1 MGPVLLHNL
10 QDHLQSMRFQLI
22 FAVLLLFFAA
32 NGIVYTW
39 KMDRGVVET
48 AQIEA
53 SNRSRMEASTLR
65 QAVDNSYD
73 FLLPASGTEFM
84 AEGGLNWLKDTARIN
99 PATGRIP
106 LVRTSVTVTN
116 AWMERFEVLDWT
128 FIIRVVLS
136 FMAIAMA
143 YNSVS
148 GEIESGTL
156 RLALANP
163 LSRARFAVA
172 KLGSYLIVLTAAVVV
187 GSLVSLVVLSTYGHL
202 TLTWALARSYALFLA
217 ATLLYLILFLCVA
230 FAASALTGDSASSLV
245 LLVVCWVMLTV
256 IVPQASYLI
265 GITAVDA
272 PGYGGPTGAYARLQA
287 LSQSTLR
294 GLELAGIGLR
304 GRDLG
309 QVDGFALERQYAARM
324 NQADAERAAIL
335 RHADQELLA
344 QFEVAKAINL
354 ISPGYAYTYSVEAVI
369 GVGVARLEHFYEQA
383 WHYRR
388 GLLDFLRARDA
399 VDLASPHIT
408 FLPDYMSD
416 APLDAQDLPR
426 LRATPIPLSKSM
438 RAGVVALL
446 ILLLEALCSFLFAL
460 WSINRSELG

>member
-1 MGPVLLHNL
+1 MGTILLHHL

-39 KMDRGVVET
+39 RMERGVVE
-48 AQIEA
+48 AAEINA
-53 SNRSRMEASTLR
+53 SNRSKMEGTSLR
-65 QAVDNSYD
+65 QAVDNTYS
-73 FLLPASGTEFM
+73 FLLPSPGTEFM
-84 AEGGLNWLKDTARIN
+84 SEGGLNWLKDTARIS
-99 PATGRIP
+99 PATGRYP
-106 LVRTSVTVTN
+106 LVRARVTVTN

-128 FIIRVVLS
+128 FIVRVVLS

-148 GEIESGTL
+148 GEIEGGTL
-156 RLALANP
+156 RLVLTNP

-172 KLGSYLIVLTAAVVV
+172 KLGSYLIVLSAAAVI
-187 GSLVSLVVLSTYGHL
+187 GSLVSLVILSTYGHL
-202 TLTWALARSYALFLA
+202 ALTWALAWSYALFLA

-230 FAASALTGDSASSLV
+230 FAASALTGNSASSLV

-272 PGYGGPTGAYARLQA
+272 PGYRGPTGANARVQE
-287 LSQSTLR
+287 LSQSTQR
-294 GLELAGIGLR
+294 ELEQAGIGLR

-309 QVDGFALERQYAARM
+309 QVDGFALEKQYAARM
-324 NQADAERAAIL
+324 NRVDAEGAAIL
-335 RHADQELLA
+335 RHADRELLT

-354 ISPGYAYTYSVEAVI
+354 ISPGYAYTYSVEAVL

-399 VDLASPHIT
+399 VDPASPHIT
-408 FLPDYMSD
+408 FLPEYMSD
-416 APLDAQDLPR
+416 APLDARALPY
-426 LRATPIPLSKSM
+426 LRATPIPLSRSM
-438 RAGVVALL
+438 RAGAVPLL
-446 ILLLEALCSFLFAL
+446 VLLLEALGSFLFAL